1 MASQP
6 VKTPL
11 MDQYFAVKAEY
22 PDALMLFRVGDFYE
36 TFGEDAIKTSKALG
50 IVLTRRANGSASSVE
65 LAGFP
70 HHALDTYLPKLVRA
84 GYKVAVCDQL
94 EDPKLAKKIVKRG
107 ITEVVTPGLSYNPQL
122 LEASEHNFLAGIFSG
137 RTGEGE
143 LTGIAFTD
151 ISTGTIQLAQGDRS
165 YIESLLSQYNPREI
179 LVSRDQEKKWKTTA
193 GAASFI
199 STIDDWA
206 FVYDAAQ
213 EKVKTQFGVDSLKG
227 FGVENL
233 PLAISAV
240 GAVLFYLE
248 INKYARYDHLC
259 TLQRIDSGR
268 LMWLDKY
275 SIRNMELFPRHD
287 NPEKGA
293 SLIEVIDKTNTP
305 MGARLLR
312 QWVVMPLRHTVDI
325 RERHN
330 VVEAFLE
337 QWDLT
342 GKLRKMLSQ
351 TGDMERL
358 VSRAAAGRLSPRE
371 AGQLKTALIQT
382 SKVRQLLAK
391 TEETQA
397 IRKDTDNLD
406 DCTELVEILHRTLV
420 ASPPPQLGKS
430 PVIAPGFDPQL
441 DELRHI
447 VSHNK
452 EYLQEMQQKAAEDT
466 GISSLKIS
474 FNNVFGY
481 YIEVRNT
488 HKDKVPPSWIRKQT
502 LVNAERYITEEL
514 KSYEEKILG
523 AEERIA
529 LLEQEIFMQLVESV
543 RRYIRPI
550 QENAR
555 ILARLDVLLGFAV
568 LAREQKYCRPRMD
581 ESDVIDIRQGRH
593 PVLETL
599 MPPGEA
605 YIPNDVYLDN
615 TKQQI
620 IILTGPNMAGKSALL
635 RQTGLI
641 VLLAQIGSYV
651 PAKEATLGIVDKL
664 FTRVGASDNM
674 ARRES
679 TFMVEMLESAAILNN
694 ITGKSLVLFD
704 EIGRGT
710 STYDGISIAWAIVE
724 YLHEKAGAQAKT
736 LFATHYHELN
746 QMAEQYARVKN
757 FHIAV
762 KERGQKVLFLRKMIS
777 GGVEHSFGIHVA
789 GMAGMPR
796 RVLLTAEEI
805 LKRMEAGREQPPS
818 VERPKQLSFFQL
830 EDPLLQ
836 ALKRDIESLDLNRMT
851 PLEAFDALRE
861 LKRKIGQKE

>member
-11 MDQYFAVKAEY
+11 MDQYFAIKAEY

-137 RTGEGE
+137 RTTEGE

-193 GAASFI
+193 GSASFI

-325 RERHN
+325 RERHD

-342 GKLRKMLSQ
+342 GKIRKMLSQ

-406 DCTELVEILHRTLV
+406 DCTELVEILHRMLV

-430 PVIAPGFDPQL
+430 PVIAPGYDPQL

-555 ILARLDVLLGFAV
+555 ILARLDVLLGFAI

-615 TKQQI
+615 EKQQI

-651 PAKEATLGIVDKL
+651 PAREAALGIVDKL

-679 TFMVEMLESAAILNN
+679 TFMVEMLESAAIMNN

-746 QMAEQYARVKN
+746 QMAEQYTRVKN

-818 VERPKQLSFFQL
+818 IERPKQLSFFQL